1 MDKKCRKFYDYLAS
15 KDPIIIG
22 DKKSKTKDRNN
33 PK

>member
-22 DKKSKTKDRNN
+22 DKRGRTKDRNGS
-33 PK
+33 K